1 MIPRTL
7 MIGQLTGQSS
17 VLEVPKELF
26 LGTSKVFYADDDEH
40 EIMSSL
46 FHIHED
52 LDACLIRAAA
62 DISDIVGQTPCIKKV
77 GATFIG

>member
-7 MIGQLTGQSS
+7 IDQLTDQSL
-17 VLEVPKELF
+17 VLEVLRNCILEPF
-26 LGTSKVFYADDDEH
+26 KVFYADDDEH

>member
-1 MIPRTL
+1 M
-7 MIGQLTGQSS
+7 
-17 VLEVPKELF
+17 E
-26 LGTSKVFYADDDEH
+26 DDEH